1 MIGVPIVVFWLI
13 MMGLLLRSEFGVRKL
28 SVASDVVV
36 SLTETTESWLN
47 VTLAEGQKV
56 GRIHLL
62 QIPEERRELR
72 GATMALDARMNLNLM
87 SKPTELEVVGSIWRS
102 LQPGMIEF
110 DFTVRSAGFDF
121 AVDGE
126 ITGGELR
133 GEIATAGEKLPIQ
146 LPIDDSVI
154 FSTGVGQAMQFPRL
168 EVGDEV
174 FLDSFDPLT
183 LTKSRARVRC
193 THQEILHLDDGEV
206 ETRRLVVTTNGLSSV
221 AWIDEAGEVVRA
233 QTPIGLTFE
242 RTTAEAAGAEAVI
255 AESVVAET
263 AGVDQTV
270 AEIVDPSGQAAES
283 LAVPEFLDRTS
294 IEPTGLKPFRS
305 AKAMTVRLT
314 GFDIDSEPLGPGPSG
329 SGLGR
334 VLPTDTVQTALG
346 DDRYRLSM
354 PLDPGSREPQRGPS
368 VALASI
374 LAKSLAADAFVQSDH
389 PKIRQQADAIVGRI
403 SEPWDKAL
411 AIHDWVFARLDKEA
425 VLSIPSALEV
435 LERRRGDCN
444 EHTVLFTALARAVE
458 VPTRIA
464 IGLVWSDE
472 LAGFYYHAWP
482 EVFVGEWVWMDPT
495 LDQPVADATHIKLL
509 NGGIESWPR
518 LLPFLGRLGI
528 TVLEIE

>member
-1 MIGVPIVVFWLI
+1 MGEHNKRWMIGVPIVVFWLI
-13 MMGLLLRSEFGVRKL
+13 MMGLLLQREFGVRRL
-28 SVASDVVV
+28 TAASDVVV
-36 SLTETTESWLN
+36 SLTETTESWLS
-47 VTLAEGQKV
+47 VRLAEGQKV
-56 GRIHLL
+56 GRIHLVQL
-62 QIPEERRELR
+62 PEKRRDVP
-72 GATMALDARMNLNLM
+72 GATMALDARMDLNLM
-87 SKPTELEVVGSIWRS
+87 GKPTQLEVVGSIWRS
-102 LQPGMIEF
+102 LQPGTIEF
-110 DFTVRSAGFDF
+110 DFTVRSVGFDF

-126 ITGGELR
+126 ISGGELR

-174 FLDSFDPLT
+174 LLDSFDPLT

-193 THQEILHLDDGEV
+193 TSQEILHLDGGEV
-206 ETRRLVVTTNGLSSV
+206 VTRRLLVTTNGLSSV

-242 RTTAEAAGAEAVI
+242 RTTAEVAGFDEAGAE
-255 AESVVAET
+255 VAGE
-263 AGVDQTV
+263 G
-270 AEIVDPSGQAAES
+270 EQAAES
-283 LAVPEFLDRTS
+283 LAEPEFLDRTS

-305 AKAMTVRLT
+305 AKAMTVQLT
-314 GFDIDSEPLGPGPSG
+314 GFDADTEPPGPGLPGTGLSG
-329 SGLGR
+329 I
-334 VLPTDTVQTALG
+334 LPTDTVQTALG
-346 DDRYRLSM
+346 DGRYRLSV
-354 PLDPGSREPQRGPS
+354 PQDPGDREPQRGRRGPS
-368 VALASI
+368 VALSSI
-374 LAKSLAADAFVQSDH
+374 LAKNLAADAFVQSDH
-389 PKIRQQADAIVGRI
+389 PKIRDQAEAIVGQV
-403 SEPWDKAL
+403 SDPWDKAL

-528 TVLEIE
+528 NVLEIE